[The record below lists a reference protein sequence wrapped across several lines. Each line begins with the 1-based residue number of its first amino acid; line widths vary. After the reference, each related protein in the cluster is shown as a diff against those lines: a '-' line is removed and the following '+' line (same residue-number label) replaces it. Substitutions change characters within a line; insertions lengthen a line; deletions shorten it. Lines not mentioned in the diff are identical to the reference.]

1 MFESLVKLIIMKDL
15 INKYKRICC
24 FALILLTVHSLS
36 AQTIV
41 SFDTIAHCMTE
52 QLRVYPKEKLHVHID
67 RSCYLPGDTLW
78 FKAYMVNASSHI
90 PIRLSRYVYVELVNP
105 ENETIDRV
113 KIRPDEMNQFH
124 GYIPIPE
131 NLAGGNYSL
140 LAYTRYMLFEE
151 NQPVFKRDV
160 CIALASNWETA
171 HLKATILS
179 PHGEITGAQL
189 QLWDNSQKQIP
200 LKRVKAVCNKGKPVS
215 AKLYDEGKIELRIQN
230 EKVTSEAC
238 MRIDMTDIRNN
249 VFRQYA
255 AISTGTEDYDV
266 TFYPEGGYLLE
277 GTPCR
282 TAYKVLDV
290 SGNSIAA
297 TLQLMDEQGNVMA
310 TSETLHSGMGVFT
323 FTPESGKRYIVQT
336 FNKQGV
342 KKVFELPPVQSSAY
356 GIVIKDHQEDMQI
369 SINSALHSPHEELL
383 LLAHVRGK
391 MICAQWLLSDKGDI
405 ITIAK
410 DQYPSGIVQCLL
422 LDKNYNVLSERL
434 GFIPYRKAIMCKVR
448 NDKDS
453 YGKRELIHTNLSL
466 VDVNGNPVKGNLSVS
481 ITDGTMCV
489 ADTTHSILST
499 LLLSSELKGRIE
511 TPSFYL
517 QTDNSEAEKALDLLL
532 MIHGWKRYR
541 LPEIIKGN
549 FERPVME
556 PEKFTSLSGRLKNE
570 KGEGKSRYDV
580 YVRNLEFGL
589 NRVIKLG
596 QDGAFR
602 VDSVEFAEGVP
613 IGMIGK
619 RFIRK
624 GENYGRNKAEIIL
637 DKDQLYTLS
646 DKTVPQPFLS
656 EISGGIQRDMVYPV
670 GMSDYLLNQV
680 TVKSKSLNKSL
691 TLREIAKFKFKNMWE
706 LVDYMGV
713 KFKYPYYTSKMK
725 EFCKVSMTI
734 MNAWACFYKDMPLV
748 LMINGNMHS
757 NAGILNY
764 LSLSD
769 IQVIS
774 LNSIDRKK
782 ILKPYLYLWEYEQ
795 HTSVAILELVLYPG
809 VILDPLLHLCSIEQR
824 FKGYGK
830 LDDIQTDVYPSGGYQ
845 EPVAFYSPKYDK
857 GNKDNALIPD
867 FRSTL
872 YWNPSLQTDSSG
884 ECDFLF
890 YSADKATTYKVVI
903 EGLTEEGEMVYETRE
918 FEIK

>member
-1 MFESLVKLIIMKDL
+1 MKDL
-15 INKYKRICC
+15 INKYKKICC
-24 FALILLTVHSLS
+24 FALISLTVHSLS

>member
-1 MFESLVKLIIMKDL
+1 MKDL
-15 INKYKRICC
+15 INKYKKICC
-24 FALILLTVHSLS
+24 FALISLTVHSLS

-680 TVKSKSLNKSL
+680 TAKSKSLNKSL

-734 MNAWACFYKDMPLV
+734 MNAWACFHKDMPLV

>member
-1 MFESLVKLIIMKDL
+1 MYKIICSLI
-15 INKYKRICC
+15 
-24 FALILLTVHSLS
+24 LILLVVPSLP
-36 AQTIV
+36 AQEKV
-41 SFDTIAHCMTE
+41 SFDTITSRMAE
-52 QLRVYPKEKLHVHID
+52 QLNMYPKEKLHVHID

-517 QTDNSEAEKALDLLL
+517 QTDNPEAEKALDLLL

-549 FERPVME
+549 FEKPAME
-556 PEKFTSLSGRLKNE
+556 PERFTSLSGRLKD
-570 KGEGKSRYDV
+570 KIGDGKSRYEV

-589 NRVIKLG
+589 NKTITPG
-596 QDGAFR
+596 PDGAFR
-602 VDSVEFAEGVP
+602 LDSLEFAEGTP
-613 IGMIGK
+613 IGMIGQ

-624 GENYGRNKAEIIL
+624 GETYGRNKTEIIL
-637 DKDQLYTLS
+637 DKEQAYNIS
-646 DKTVPQPFLS
+646 DRTVPQPVLS
-656 EISGGIQRDMVYPV
+656 EMSSGIRRDIIYPAD
-670 GMSDYLLNQV
+670 MSNYFLKQV
-680 TVKSKSLNKSL
+680 TIKSDALNKSL
-691 TLREIAKFKFKNMWE
+691 NSREIARLKLKNVWE
-706 LVDYMGV
+706 LVEYLGM
-713 KFKYPYYTSKMK
+713 KFSYPLINSGMDGS
-725 EFCKVSMTI
+725 CKIGGISYGCWT
-734 MNAWACFYKDMPLV
+734 CLYKDIPLV
-748 LMINGNMHS
+748 LVVNGCAPLQD
-757 NAGILNY
+757 AGIFNY

-769 IQVIS
+769 IRAIH
-774 LNSIDRKK
+774 LYSIDRKK
-782 ILKPYLYLWEYEQ
+782 FFGTYVYPWSYEQ
-795 HTSVAILELVLYPG
+795 HSSIAILKLTLHPDVNIGHLLYSTG
-809 VILDPLLHLCSIEQR
+809 IERQI
-824 FKGYGK
+824 KGYGK
-830 LDDIQTDVYPSGGYQ
+830 LDTHTDVYPFGGYQ
-845 EPVAFYSPKYDK
+845 EPIAFYSPKYDK
-857 GNKDNALIPD
+857 GKHDNVLIPD

-872 YWNPSLQTDSSG
+872 YWNPGLQTDSLG
-884 ECDFLF
+884 ECDFTF
-890 YSADKATTYKVVI
+890 YSADKSIVYRMEI
-903 EGLTEEGEMVYETRE
+903 EGMTEEGEMVYETSE
-918 FEIK
+918 IEIK

>member
-1 MFESLVKLIIMKDL
+1 MKDL
-15 INKYKRICC
+15 INKYKKICC
-24 FALILLTVHSLS
+24 FALISLTVHSLS

-230 EKVTSEAC
+230 EKVTPAAC
-238 MRIDMTDIRNN
+238 MRIDMADIRNN

-884 ECDFLF
+884 ECYFLF

>member
-1 MFESLVKLIIMKDL
+1 M
-15 INKYKRICC
+15 
-24 FALILLTVHSLS
+24 
-36 AQTIV
+36 
-41 SFDTIAHCMTE
+41 
-52 QLRVYPKEKLHVHID
+52 
-67 RSCYLPGDTLW
+67 
-78 FKAYMVNASSHI
+78 
-90 PIRLSRYVYVELVNP
+90 
-105 ENETIDRV
+105 
-113 KIRPDEMNQFH
+113 
-124 GYIPIPE
+124 
-131 NLAGGNYSL
+131 
-140 LAYTRYMLFEE
+140 
-151 NQPVFKRDV
+151 
-160 CIALASNWETA
+160 
-171 HLKATILS
+171 
-179 PHGEITGAQL
+179 
-189 QLWDNSQKQIP
+189 
-200 LKRVKAVCNKGKPVS
+200 
-215 AKLYDEGKIELRIQN
+215 
-230 EKVTSEAC
+230 
-238 MRIDMTDIRNN
+238 
-249 VFRQYA
+249 
-255 AISTGTEDYDV
+255 
-266 TFYPEGGYLLE
+266 
-277 GTPCR
+277 
-282 TAYKVLDV
+282 
-290 SGNSIAA
+290 
-297 TLQLMDEQGNVMA
+297 
-310 TSETLHSGMGVFT
+310 
-323 FTPESGKRYIVQT
+323 
-336 FNKQGV
+336 
-342 KKVFELPPVQSSAY
+342 
-356 GIVIKDHQEDMQI
+356 
-369 SINSALHSPHEELL
+369 
-383 LLAHVRGK
+383 
-391 MICAQWLLSDKGDI
+391 
-405 ITIAK
+405 
-410 DQYPSGIVQCLL
+410 
-422 LDKNYNVLSERL
+422 
-434 GFIPYRKAIMCKVR
+434 
-448 NDKDS
+448 
-453 YGKRELIHTNLSL
+453 
-466 VDVNGNPVKGNLSVS
+466 
-481 ITDGTMCV
+481 
-489 ADTTHSILST
+489 
-499 LLLSSELKGRIE
+499 
-511 TPSFYL
+511 
-517 QTDNSEAEKALDLLL
+517 
-532 MIHGWKRYR
+532 
-541 LPEIIKGN
+541 
-549 FERPVME
+549 
-556 PEKFTSLSGRLKNE
+556 
-570 KGEGKSRYDV
+570 

-637 DKDQLYTLS
+637 DKDQLYILS

-680 TVKSKSLNKSL
+680 TVKSKLLNKRL

-713 KFKYPYYTSKMK
+713 KFKYPYYTSTMK
-725 EFCKVSMTI
+725 GSCKASVKI

-795 HTSVAILELVLYPG
+795 HTSVAILELVLSPG

>member
-1 MFESLVKLIIMKDL
+1 MKDL
-15 INKYKRICC
+15 INKYKKICC
-24 FALILLTVHSLS
+24 FALISLTVHSLS

-189 QLWDNSQKQIP
+189 RLWDNSQKQIP

>member
-1 MFESLVKLIIMKDL
+1 MYKIICSLI
-15 INKYKRICC
+15 
-24 FALILLTVHSLS
+24 LILLVVPSLP
-36 AQTIV
+36 AQEKV
-41 SFDTIAHCMTE
+41 SFDTITSRMAE
-52 QLRVYPKEKLHVHID
+52 QLNMYPKEKLHVHID

-124 GYIPIPE
+124 GYISIPE
-131 NLAGGNYSL
+131 DLPGGNYSL
-140 LAYTRYMLFEE
+140 LAYTCYMLFEE

-171 HLKATILS
+171 HLKANILS

-336 FNKQGV
+336 SNKQGV

-481 ITDGTMCV
+481 ITDESMSV

-517 QTDNSEAEKALDLLL
+517 QTDNPEAEKALDLLL

-637 DKDQLYTLS
+637 DKDQLYILS

-680 TVKSKSLNKSL
+680 TVKSKLLTKRL

-713 KFKYPYYTSKMK
+713 KFKYPYYTSTMK
-725 EFCKVSMTI
+725 GSCKASVKI

>member
-1 MFESLVKLIIMKDL
+1 MKDL
-15 INKYKRICC
+15 INKYKKICC
-24 FALILLTVHSLS
+24 FALISLTVHSLS

-171 HLKATILS
+171 HLKANILS

-481 ITDGTMCV
+481 ITDESMSV

-637 DKDQLYTLS
+637 DKDQLYILS

-680 TVKSKSLNKSL
+680 TVKSKLLNKRL

-713 KFKYPYYTSKMK
+713 KFKYPYYTSTMK
-725 EFCKVSMTI
+725 GSCKASVKI

>member
-1 MFESLVKLIIMKDL
+1 MKDL
-15 INKYKRICC
+15 INKYKKICC
-24 FALILLTVHSLS
+24 FALISLTVHSLS

-52 QLRVYPKEKLHVHID
+52 QFRIYPKEKLHIHID

-124 GYIPIPE
+124 GYISIPE
-131 NLAGGNYSL
+131 DLPGGNYSL
-140 LAYTRYMLFEE
+140 LAYTCYMLFEE

-171 HLKATILS
+171 HLKANILS

-336 FNKQGV
+336 SNKQGV

-481 ITDGTMCV
+481 ITDESMSV

-517 QTDNSEAEKALDLLL
+517 QTDNPEAEKALDLLL

-637 DKDQLYTLS
+637 DKDQLYILS

-680 TVKSKSLNKSL
+680 TVKSKLLNKRL

-713 KFKYPYYTSKMK
+713 KFKYPYYTSTMK
-725 EFCKVSMTI
+725 GSCKASVKI

>member
-1 MFESLVKLIIMKDL
+1 MKDL

-189 QLWDNSQKQIP
+189 RLWDNSQKQIP

>member
-1 MFESLVKLIIMKDL
+1 MKDL

-405 ITIAK
+405 ITITK

-481 ITDGTMCV
+481 ITDESMSV

>member
-1 MFESLVKLIIMKDL
+1 MYKIICSLI
-15 INKYKRICC
+15 
-24 FALILLTVHSLS
+24 LILLVVPSLP
-36 AQTIV
+36 AQEKV
-41 SFDTIAHCMTE
+41 SFDTITSRMAE
-52 QLRVYPKEKLHVHID
+52 QLNMYPKEKLHVHID

-124 GYIPIPE
+124 GYISIPE
-131 NLAGGNYSL
+131 DLPGGNYSL
-140 LAYTRYMLFEE
+140 LAYTCYMLFEE

-171 HLKATILS
+171 HLKANILS

-336 FNKQGV
+336 SNKQGV

-466 VDVNGNPVKGNLSVS
+466 VDVNGNPVKGNLSVA
-481 ITDGTMCV
+481 ITDKSMAV

-517 QTDNSEAEKALDLLL
+517 QTDNPEAEKALDLLL

-637 DKDQLYTLS
+637 DKDQLYILS

-680 TVKSKSLNKSL
+680 TVKSKLLNKRL

-713 KFKYPYYTSKMK
+713 KFKYPYYTSTMK
-725 EFCKVSMTI
+725 GSCKASVKI
-734 MNAWACFYKDMPLV
+734 LNAWACFYKDMPLV

>member
-1 MFESLVKLIIMKDL
+1 MYKIICNLI
-15 INKYKRICC
+15 
-24 FALILLTVHSLS
+24 LILLVVNSLP
-36 AQTIV
+36 AQEKV
-41 SFDTIAHCMTE
+41 SFDIITSRMTE
-52 QLRVYPKEKLHVHID
+52 QLNMYPKEKLHVHID

-391 MICAQWLLSDKGDI
+391 MICARWLLSDKGDI

>member
-1 MFESLVKLIIMKDL
+1 MKDL

-171 HLKATILS
+171 HLKANILS

>member
-1 MFESLVKLIIMKDL
+1 MKDL
-15 INKYKRICC
+15 INKYKKICC
-24 FALILLTVHSLS
+24 FALISLTVHSLS

-52 QLRVYPKEKLHVHID
+52 QFRIYPKEKLHIHID

-105 ENETIDRV
+105 ENETVGRAKV
-113 KIRPDEMNQFH
+113 RPDDMNQFH
-124 GYIPIPE
+124 GYISLPE
-131 NLAGGNYSL
+131 GLPGGKYAL
-140 LAYTRYMLFEE
+140 LAYTRYMLSEK
-151 NQPVFKRDV
+151 NQLVFKREV
-160 CIALASNWETA
+160 CIAMASNWETT
-171 HLKATILS
+171 HLKACSKTSSHEENTEL
-179 PHGEITGAQL
+179 QL
-189 QLWDNSQKQIP
+189 QLWNNRQEQIP
-200 LKRVKAVCNKGKPVS
+200 LKKVKAVCDKGKAVS
-215 AKLYDEGKIELRIQN
+215 VKLDKEKKIELSIRN
-230 EKVTSEAC
+230 KKVTPDAC
-238 MRIDMTDIRNN
+238 VRLDMTDVRNN
-249 VFRQYA
+249 TFRQYA
-255 AISTGTEDYDV
+255 AISTGMEDYDV
-266 TFYPEGGYLLE
+266 TFYPEGGHLLAD
-277 GTPCR
+277 TPCR

-290 SGNSIAA
+290 SGNSIDA
-297 TLQLMDEQGNVMA
+297 TLQLIDEQGNVMA
-310 TSETLHSGMGVFT
+310 ESKTLYAGMGAFT
-323 FTPESGKRYIVQT
+323 FTPKSGKKYSVQVL
-336 FNKQGV
+336 NKQGIR
-342 KKVFELPPVQSSAY
+342 KIFELPQVQESAY
-356 GIVIKDHQEDMQI
+356 GIVVQSRKKDIQI
-369 SINSALHSPHEELL
+369 SINSALHSPHEKLL

-391 MICAQWLLSDKGDI
+391 MICARWLLSDKGDI

-434 GFIPYRKAIMCKVR
+434 GFIPYRKTIVCKME
-448 NDKDS
+448 NDKNS
-453 YGKRELIHTNLSL
+453 YGKRTPVRTSL
-466 VDVNGNPVKGNLSVS
+466 LLTDMNGNPVKGNFSVS
-481 ITDGTMCV
+481 ITDKSMAV

-517 QTDNSEAEKALDLLL
+517 QTDNPEAEKALDLLL

-637 DKDQLYTLS
+637 DKDQLYILS

-680 TVKSKSLNKSL
+680 TVKSKLLNKRL

-713 KFKYPYYTSKMK
+713 KFKYPYYTSTMK
-725 EFCKVSMTI
+725 GSCKASVTI

>member
-1 MFESLVKLIIMKDL
+1 MYKIICSLI
-15 INKYKRICC
+15 
-24 FALILLTVHSLS
+24 LILLVVPSLP
-36 AQTIV
+36 AQEKV
-41 SFDTIAHCMTE
+41 SFDTITSRMAE
-52 QLRVYPKEKLHVHID
+52 QLNMYPKEKLHVHID

-124 GYIPIPE
+124 GYISIPE
-131 NLAGGNYSL
+131 DLPGGNYSL
-140 LAYTRYMLFEE
+140 LAYTCYMLFEE

-171 HLKATILS
+171 HLKANILS

-215 AKLYDEGKIELRIQN
+215 AKLYDEGKIELSIQN

-336 FNKQGV
+336 SNKQGV

-466 VDVNGNPVKGNLSVS
+466 VDVNGNPVKGNLSVA
-481 ITDGTMCV
+481 ITDKSMAV

-517 QTDNSEAEKALDLLL
+517 QTDNPEAEKALDLLL

-637 DKDQLYTLS
+637 DKDQLYILS

-680 TVKSKSLNKSL
+680 TVKSKLLNKRL

-713 KFKYPYYTSKMK
+713 KFKYPYYTSTMK
-725 EFCKVSMTI
+725 GSCKASVKI

>member
-1 MFESLVKLIIMKDL
+1 MKDL
-15 INKYKRICC
+15 INKYKKICC
-24 FALILLTVHSLS
+24 FALISLTVHSLS

-541 LPEIIKGN
+541 LLEIIKGN

>member
-1 MFESLVKLIIMKDL
+1 MYKIICSLI
-15 INKYKRICC
+15 
-24 FALILLTVHSLS
+24 LILLVVPSLP
-36 AQTIV
+36 AQEKV
-41 SFDTIAHCMTE
+41 SFDTITSRMAE
-52 QLRVYPKEKLHVHID
+52 QLNMYPKEKLHVHID

-124 GYIPIPE
+124 GYISIPE
-131 NLAGGNYSL
+131 DLPGGNYSL
-140 LAYTRYMLFEE
+140 LAYTCYMLFEE

-171 HLKATILS
+171 HLKANILS

-336 FNKQGV
+336 SNKQGV

-391 MICAQWLLSDKGDI
+391 MICARWLLSDKGDI

-434 GFIPYRKAIMCKVR
+434 GFIPYRKTIVCKME
-448 NDKDS
+448 NDKNS
-453 YGKRELIHTNLSL
+453 YGKRTPVRTSL
-466 VDVNGNPVKGNLSVS
+466 LLTDMNGNPVKGNLSVA
-481 ITDGTMCV
+481 ITDKSMAV

-517 QTDNSEAEKALDLLL
+517 QTDNPEAEKALDLLL

-637 DKDQLYTLS
+637 DKDQLYILS

-680 TVKSKSLNKSL
+680 TVKSKLLNKRL

-713 KFKYPYYTSKMK
+713 KFKYPYYTSTMK
-725 EFCKVSMTI
+725 GSCKASVKI

-884 ECDFLF
+884 ECDFL
-890 YSADKATTYKVVI
+890 
-903 EGLTEEGEMVYETRE
+903 LT
-918 FEIK
+918 

>member
-1 MFESLVKLIIMKDL
+1 MYKIICNLI
-15 INKYKRICC
+15 
-24 FALILLTVHSLS
+24 LILLVVNSLP
-36 AQTIV
+36 AQEKV
-41 SFDTIAHCMTE
+41 SFDIITSRMTE
-52 QLRVYPKEKLHVHID
+52 QLNMYPKEKLHVHID

-140 LAYTRYMLFEE
+140 LAYTRYMLSEE

-511 TPSFYL
+511 TPFFYL
-517 QTDNSEAEKALDLLL
+517 QTDNPEAEKALDLLL

-549 FERPVME
+549 FEKPAME
-556 PEKFTSLSGRLKNE
+556 SERFTSLSGRLKD
-570 KGEGKSRYDV
+570 KIGDGKSRYEV

-589 NRVIKLG
+589 NKTITPG
-596 QDGAFR
+596 PDGAFR
-602 VDSVEFAEGVP
+602 LDSLEFAEGTP
-613 IGMIGK
+613 IGMIGQ

-624 GENYGRNKAEIIL
+624 GETYGRSKTEIIL
-637 DKDQLYTLS
+637 DKEQTYNIS
-646 DKTVPQPFLS
+646 ERTVPQPVLS
-656 EISGGIQRDMVYPV
+656 EMSSGIRRDIIYPA
-670 GMSDYLLNQV
+670 GMSNYFLKQV
-680 TVKSKSLNKSL
+680 TVKSDALNKSL
-691 TLREIAKFKFKNMWE
+691 NSREIAKLKLKNVWE
-706 LVDYMGV
+706 LAEYLGIKFSYPFIDSLMQGRCHIGV
-713 KFKYPYYTSKMK
+713 TLWGSWK
-725 EFCKVSMTI
+725 CL
-734 MNAWACFYKDMPLV
+734 YKDMPLALIV
-748 LMINGNMHS
+748 NGYIPLLDP
-757 NAGILNY
+757 GIFNY

-769 IQVIS
+769 LCAIH
-774 LNSIDRKK
+774 LYSIGREKF
-782 ILKPYLYLWEYEQ
+782 LGLYSYAQSYEH
-795 HTSVAILELVLYPG
+795 HTSVAILELK
-809 VILDPLLHLCSIEQR
+809 LHSDVDVESLEYVNGIDKR
-824 FKGYGK
+824 IKGYGK
-830 LDDIQTDVYPSGGYQ
+830 LDIQTDVYPFGGYQ
-845 EPVAFYSPKYDK
+845 EPIAFYFPKYEK
-857 GNKDNALIPD
+857 GNNNDVLIPD

-872 YWNPSLQTDSSG
+872 YWNPNLQTDLSG
-884 ECDFLF
+884 KCNFSF
-890 YSADKATTYKVVI
+890 YSADRITTYKVLI
-903 EGLTEEGEMVYETRE
+903 EGMTEEGEIVYEIRE
-918 FEIK
+918 LVIK

>member
-1 MFESLVKLIIMKDL
+1 MYKIICSLI
-15 INKYKRICC
+15 
-24 FALILLTVHSLS
+24 LILLVVPSLP
-36 AQTIV
+36 AQEKV
-41 SFDTIAHCMTE
+41 SFDTITSRMAE
-52 QLRVYPKEKLHVHID
+52 QLNMYPKEKLHVHID

-171 HLKATILS
+171 HLKANILS

-453 YGKRELIHTNLSL
+453 YGKRELIRTNLSL

-481 ITDGTMCV
+481 ITDGAMCV

>member
-1 MFESLVKLIIMKDL
+1 MYKIICSLI
-15 INKYKRICC
+15 
-24 FALILLTVHSLS
+24 LILLVVPSLP
-36 AQTIV
+36 AQEKV
-41 SFDTIAHCMTE
+41 SFDTITSRMAE
-52 QLRVYPKEKLHVHID
+52 QLNMYPKEKLHVHID

-124 GYIPIPE
+124 GYISIPE
-131 NLAGGNYSL
+131 DLPGGNYSL
-140 LAYTRYMLFEE
+140 LAYTCYMLFEE

-171 HLKATILS
+171 HLKANILS

-336 FNKQGV
+336 SNKQGV

-481 ITDGTMCV
+481 ITDESMSV

-517 QTDNSEAEKALDLLL
+517 QTDNPEAEKALDLLL

-637 DKDQLYTLS
+637 DKDQLYILS

-680 TVKSKSLNKSL
+680 TVKSKLLNKRL

-713 KFKYPYYTSKMK
+713 KFKYPYYTSTMK
-725 EFCKVSMTI
+725 GSCKASVKI

-809 VILDPLLHLCSIEQR
+809 VILDTLLHLCSIEQR

>member
-1 MFESLVKLIIMKDL
+1 MKDL

-680 TVKSKSLNKSL
+680 TAKSKSLNKSL

-734 MNAWACFYKDMPLV
+734 MNAWACFHKDMPLV

>member
-1 MFESLVKLIIMKDL
+1 MKDL

-140 LAYTRYMLFEE
+140 LAYTRYMLSEE

>member
-1 MFESLVKLIIMKDL
+1 M
-15 INKYKRICC
+15 
-24 FALILLTVHSLS
+24 
-36 AQTIV
+36 
-41 SFDTIAHCMTE
+41 
-52 QLRVYPKEKLHVHID
+52 
-67 RSCYLPGDTLW
+67 
-78 FKAYMVNASSHI
+78 
-90 PIRLSRYVYVELVNP
+90 
-105 ENETIDRV
+105 
-113 KIRPDEMNQFH
+113 
-124 GYIPIPE
+124 
-131 NLAGGNYSL
+131 
-140 LAYTRYMLFEE
+140 
-151 NQPVFKRDV
+151 
-160 CIALASNWETA
+160 
-171 HLKATILS
+171 
-179 PHGEITGAQL
+179 
-189 QLWDNSQKQIP
+189 
-200 LKRVKAVCNKGKPVS
+200 
-215 AKLYDEGKIELRIQN
+215 
-230 EKVTSEAC
+230 
-238 MRIDMTDIRNN
+238 
-249 VFRQYA
+249 
-255 AISTGTEDYDV
+255 
-266 TFYPEGGYLLE
+266 
-277 GTPCR
+277 
-282 TAYKVLDV
+282 
-290 SGNSIAA
+290 
-297 TLQLMDEQGNVMA
+297 
-310 TSETLHSGMGVFT
+310 
-323 FTPESGKRYIVQT
+323 
-336 FNKQGV
+336 
-342 KKVFELPPVQSSAY
+342 
-356 GIVIKDHQEDMQI
+356 
-369 SINSALHSPHEELL
+369 
-383 LLAHVRGK
+383 
-391 MICAQWLLSDKGDI
+391 
-405 ITIAK
+405 
-410 DQYPSGIVQCLL
+410 
-422 LDKNYNVLSERL
+422 
-434 GFIPYRKAIMCKVR
+434 
-448 NDKDS
+448 
-453 YGKRELIHTNLSL
+453 
-466 VDVNGNPVKGNLSVS
+466 NGNPVKGNLSVA
-481 ITDGTMCV
+481 ITDKSMAV

-517 QTDNSEAEKALDLLL
+517 QTDNPEAEKALDLLL

-619 RFIRK
+619 RFIRN

-637 DKDQLYTLS
+637 DKDQLYILS

-680 TVKSKSLNKSL
+680 TVKSKLLNKRL

-713 KFKYPYYTSKMK
+713 KFKYPYYTSTMK
-725 EFCKVSMTI
+725 GSCKASVKI

>member
-1 MFESLVKLIIMKDL
+1 MYKIICNLI
-15 INKYKRICC
+15 
-24 FALILLTVHSLS
+24 LILLVVNSLP
-36 AQTIV
+36 AQEKV

-171 HLKATILS
+171 HLKANILS

-336 FNKQGV
+336 SNKQGV

-481 ITDGTMCV
+481 ITDESMSV

-517 QTDNSEAEKALDLLL
+517 QTDNPEAEKALDLLL

-549 FERPVME
+549 FEKPAME
-556 PEKFTSLSGRLKNE
+556 PERFTSLSGRLKD
-570 KGEGKSRYDV
+570 KIGDGKSRYEV

-589 NRVIKLG
+589 NKTITPG
-596 QDGAFR
+596 PDGAFR
-602 VDSVEFAEGVP
+602 LDSLEFAEGTP
-613 IGMIGK
+613 IGMIGQ

-624 GENYGRNKAEIIL
+624 GETYGRSKTEIIL
-637 DKDQLYTLS
+637 DKEQTYNIS
-646 DKTVPQPFLS
+646 DRTVPQPVLS
-656 EISGGIQRDMVYPV
+656 EMSSGIRRDIIYPA
-670 GMSDYLLNQV
+670 GMSNYFLKQV
-680 TVKSKSLNKSL
+680 TVKSDALNKSL
-691 TLREIAKFKFKNMWE
+691 NSREIAKLKLKNVWE
-706 LVDYMGV
+706 LAEYLGIKFSYPFIDSLMQGRCHIGV
-713 KFKYPYYTSKMK
+713 TLWGSWK
-725 EFCKVSMTI
+725 CL
-734 MNAWACFYKDMPLV
+734 YKDMPLALIV
-748 LMINGNMHS
+748 NGYIPLLDP
-757 NAGILNY
+757 GIFNY

-769 IQVIS
+769 LCAIH
-774 LNSIDRKK
+774 LYSIGREKF
-782 ILKPYLYLWEYEQ
+782 LGLYSYAQSYEH
-795 HTSVAILELVLYPG
+795 HTSVAILELK
-809 VILDPLLHLCSIEQR
+809 LHSDVDVESLEYVNGIDKR
-824 FKGYGK
+824 IKGYGK
-830 LDDIQTDVYPSGGYQ
+830 LDIQTDVYPFGGYQ
-845 EPVAFYSPKYDK
+845 EPIAFYSPKYEK
-857 GNKDNALIPD
+857 GNNNDVLIPD

-872 YWNPSLQTDSSG
+872 YWNPNLQTDLSG
-884 ECDFLF
+884 KCKFSF
-890 YSADKATTYKVVI
+890 YSADRITTYKVLI
-903 EGLTEEGEMVYETRE
+903 EGMTEEGEIVYEIRE
-918 FEIK
+918 LVIK

>member
-1 MFESLVKLIIMKDL
+1 
-15 INKYKRICC
+15 
-24 FALILLTVHSLS
+24 
-36 AQTIV
+36 
-41 SFDTIAHCMTE
+41 
-52 QLRVYPKEKLHVHID
+52 
-67 RSCYLPGDTLW
+67 
-78 FKAYMVNASSHI
+78 
-90 PIRLSRYVYVELVNP
+90 
-105 ENETIDRV
+105 
-113 KIRPDEMNQFH
+113 
-124 GYIPIPE
+124 
-131 NLAGGNYSL
+131 
-140 LAYTRYMLFEE
+140 
-151 NQPVFKRDV
+151 
-160 CIALASNWETA
+160 
-171 HLKATILS
+171 
-179 PHGEITGAQL
+179 
-189 QLWDNSQKQIP
+189 
-200 LKRVKAVCNKGKPVS
+200 
-215 AKLYDEGKIELRIQN
+215 
-230 EKVTSEAC
+230 
-238 MRIDMTDIRNN
+238 
-249 VFRQYA
+249 
-255 AISTGTEDYDV
+255 
-266 TFYPEGGYLLE
+266 
-277 GTPCR
+277 
-282 TAYKVLDV
+282 
-290 SGNSIAA
+290 
-297 TLQLMDEQGNVMA
+297 
-310 TSETLHSGMGVFT
+310 
-323 FTPESGKRYIVQT
+323 
-336 FNKQGV
+336 
-342 KKVFELPPVQSSAY
+342 
-356 GIVIKDHQEDMQI
+356 
-369 SINSALHSPHEELL
+369 
-383 LLAHVRGK
+383 
-391 MICAQWLLSDKGDI
+391 
-405 ITIAK
+405 
-410 DQYPSGIVQCLL
+410 
-422 LDKNYNVLSERL
+422 
-434 GFIPYRKAIMCKVR
+434 MCKVR

-637 DKDQLYTLS
+637 DKDQLYALS
-646 DKTVPQPFLS
+646 DKTVPQPFLP

-670 GMSDYLLNQV
+670 GMSDYLLSQV
-680 TVKSKSLNKSL
+680 TVKSKSLNKRL
-691 TLREIAKFKFKNMWE
+691 TLREIAKFKFKNIWE

-713 KFKYPYYTSKMK
+713 KFKYPYYTSTMK
-725 EFCKVSMTI
+725 GSCKASVTI

-857 GNKDNALIPD
+857 GNKDNVLIPD

-918 FEIK
+918 IEIK

>member
-1 MFESLVKLIIMKDL
+1 MYKIICSLI
-15 INKYKRICC
+15 
-24 FALILLTVHSLS
+24 LILLVVPSLP
-36 AQTIV
+36 AQEKV
-41 SFDTIAHCMTE
+41 SFDTITSRMAE
-52 QLRVYPKEKLHVHID
+52 QLNMYPKEKLHVHID

-124 GYIPIPE
+124 GYISIPE
-131 NLAGGNYSL
+131 DLPGGNYSL
-140 LAYTRYMLFEE
+140 LAYTCYMLFEE

-171 HLKATILS
+171 HLKANILS

-336 FNKQGV
+336 SNKQGV

-481 ITDGTMCV
+481 ITDESMSV

-517 QTDNSEAEKALDLLL
+517 QTDNPEAEKALDLLL

-549 FERPVME
+549 FEKPAME
-556 PEKFTSLSGRLKNE
+556 PERFTSLSGRLKD
-570 KGEGKSRYDV
+570 KIGDGKSRYEV

-589 NRVIKLG
+589 NKTITPG
-596 QDGAFR
+596 PDGAFR
-602 VDSVEFAEGVP
+602 LDSLEFAEGTP
-613 IGMIGK
+613 IGMIGQ

-624 GENYGRNKAEIIL
+624 GETYGRSKTEIIL
-637 DKDQLYTLS
+637 DKEQTYNIS
-646 DKTVPQPFLS
+646 DRTVPQPVLS
-656 EISGGIQRDMVYPV
+656 EMSSGIRRDIIYPA
-670 GMSDYLLNQV
+670 GMSNYFLKQV
-680 TVKSKSLNKSL
+680 TVKSDALNKSL
-691 TLREIAKFKFKNMWE
+691 NSREIAKLKLKNVWE
-706 LVDYMGV
+706 LAEYLGIKFSYPFIDSLMQGRCHIGV
-713 KFKYPYYTSKMK
+713 TLWGSWK
-725 EFCKVSMTI
+725 CL
-734 MNAWACFYKDMPLV
+734 YKDMPLALIV
-748 LMINGNMHS
+748 NGYIPLLDP
-757 NAGILNY
+757 GIFNY

-769 IQVIS
+769 LCAIH
-774 LNSIDRKK
+774 LYSIGREKF
-782 ILKPYLYLWEYEQ
+782 LGLYSYAQSYEH
-795 HTSVAILELVLYPG
+795 HTSVAILELK
-809 VILDPLLHLCSIEQR
+809 LHSDVDVESLEYVNGIDKR
-824 FKGYGK
+824 IKGYGK
-830 LDDIQTDVYPSGGYQ
+830 LDIQTDVYPFGGYQ
-845 EPVAFYSPKYDK
+845 FILLNMK
-857 GNKDNALIPD
+857 
-867 FRSTL
+867 
-872 YWNPSLQTDSSG
+872 
-884 ECDFLF
+884 
-890 YSADKATTYKVVI
+890 KVI
-903 EGLTEEGEMVYETRE
+903 IMMC
-918 FEIK
+918 

>member
-1 MFESLVKLIIMKDL
+1 MYKIICSLI
-15 INKYKRICC
+15 
-24 FALILLTVHSLS
+24 LILLVVPSLP
-36 AQTIV
+36 AQEKV
-41 SFDTIAHCMTE
+41 SFDTITSRMAE
-52 QLRVYPKEKLHVHID
+52 QLNMYPKEKLHVHID

-124 GYIPIPE
+124 GYISIPE
-131 NLAGGNYSL
+131 DLPGGNYSL
-140 LAYTRYMLFEE
+140 LAYTCYMLFEE

-171 HLKATILS
+171 HLKANILS

-336 FNKQGV
+336 SNKQGV

-466 VDVNGNPVKGNLSVS
+466 VDVNGNPVKGNFSVS
-481 ITDGTMCV
+481 ITDESMSV

-680 TVKSKSLNKSL
+680 MVKSKSLNKSL

>member
-1 MFESLVKLIIMKDL
+1 MYKIICSLI
-15 INKYKRICC
+15 
-24 FALILLTVHSLS
+24 LILLVVPSLP
-36 AQTIV
+36 AQEKV
-41 SFDTIAHCMTE
+41 SFDTITSRMAE
-52 QLRVYPKEKLHVHID
+52 QLNMYPKEKLHVHID

-124 GYIPIPE
+124 GYISIPE
-131 NLAGGNYSL
+131 DLPGGNYSL
-140 LAYTRYMLFEE
+140 LAYTCYMLFEE

-171 HLKATILS
+171 HLKANILS

-336 FNKQGV
+336 SNKQGV

-481 ITDGTMCV
+481 ITDESMSV

-517 QTDNSEAEKALDLLL
+517 QTDNPEAEKALDLLL

-549 FERPVME
+549 FEKPAME
-556 PEKFTSLSGRLKNE
+556 PERFTSLSGRLKD
-570 KGEGKSRYDV
+570 KIGDGKSRYEV

-589 NRVIKLG
+589 NKTITPG
-596 QDGAFR
+596 PDGAFR
-602 VDSVEFAEGVP
+602 LDSLEFAEGTP
-613 IGMIGK
+613 IGMIGQ

-624 GENYGRNKAEIIL
+624 GETYGRSKTEIIL
-637 DKDQLYTLS
+637 DKEQTYNIS
-646 DKTVPQPFLS
+646 DRTVPQPVLS
-656 EISGGIQRDMVYPV
+656 EMSSGIRRDIIYPA
-670 GMSDYLLNQV
+670 GMSNYFLKQV
-680 TVKSKSLNKSL
+680 TVKSDALNKSL
-691 TLREIAKFKFKNMWE
+691 NSREIAKLKLKNVWE
-706 LVDYMGV
+706 LAEYLGIKFSYPFIDSLMQGRCHIGV
-713 KFKYPYYTSKMK
+713 TLWGSWK
-725 EFCKVSMTI
+725 CL
-734 MNAWACFYKDMPLV
+734 YKDMPLALIV
-748 LMINGNMHS
+748 NGYIPLLDP
-757 NAGILNY
+757 GIFNY

-769 IQVIS
+769 LCAIH
-774 LNSIDRKK
+774 LYSIGREKF
-782 ILKPYLYLWEYEQ
+782 LGLYSYAQSYEH
-795 HTSVAILELVLYPG
+795 HTSVAILELK
-809 VILDPLLHLCSIEQR
+809 LHSDVDVESLEYVNGIDKR
-824 FKGYGK
+824 IKGYGK
-830 LDDIQTDVYPSGGYQ
+830 LDIQTDVYPSGGYQ

>member
-1 MFESLVKLIIMKDL
+1 MKDL
-15 INKYKRICC
+15 INKYKKICC
-24 FALILLTVHSLS
+24 FALISLTVHSLS

-140 LAYTRYMLFEE
+140 LAYTRYMLSEE

-230 EKVTSEAC
+230 EKVTPAAC
-238 MRIDMTDIRNN
+238 MRIDMADIRNN